1 MGLSVES
8 WEQLGRRTRQCEDY
22 YSSLTLPLFPSS
34 APDQR
39 FSGFPVQGSLKW
51 CHWEVFPL
59 ESDELMEGDSYR
71 AAVSGFLAQGLKCW
85 E

>member
-51 CHWEVFPL
+51 GHWEVFPL

-71 AAVSGFLAQGLKCW
+71 AAVSGFLAQGLKYW